1 MNMNV
6 PRKEPIQR
14 YSQKPFRHGIGA
26 EATMAAMDMT
36 FLSHAR

>member
-14 YSQKPFRHGIGA
+14 YSQKPLRIGTGA
-26 EATMAAMDMT
+26 EATICIMDMT
-36 FLSHAR
+36 FLSHAP